1 MKPSCIDR
9 SLILPAAAAAA
20 LSFTLW
26 ASSHREAPL
35 ITTTPKLDCTDFYVF
50 NSYEPGRE
58 NFVTLVA
65 NYLPLQDAYGGP
77 NYFALDPDALYEIH
91 IDNNGD
97 AREDLTFQFRFSNA
111 SRDIALPI
119 GPPGNQ
125 KTVAVPVLAVG
136 QIGAGNTGALNF
148 DQTYTVNLVRGP
160 RRSGT
165 PEPIKNA
172 DNDSATFTKPLD
184 NVGTKT
190 IPDYNAYANSYV
202 YPIRIPGCTTP
213 GKMFVGQRKDPF
225 VVNLGETF
233 DLVNIS
239 TSPIGPDDA
248 NRDSLAYKNV
258 TSIILELPKECLL
271 SAPDKPIIGA
281 WTTASKIKPLGNVGQ
296 EITQVSRLG
305 MPLVNEVVIGLK
317 DKDKFN
323 ASEPKDDLANFADYV
338 THPTLPAIVELLFG
352 AAGVKAPTAIPRNDL
367 VAAFVTGVDGLN
379 KDGSVAEFVRL
390 NTAVAPTPLD
400 KQNPLGVIA
409 GISQGVLDVNKADLA
424 GFPNGRR
431 PGDDVVDIALRVAMG
446 KLLTP
451 DVAPSGDLP
460 FTDGAAVNARMFL
473 SSFPYLLP
481 PIPGSP
487 NEPSVTLTVQTAS
500 KVNGPF
506 QSVPAT
512 WNANAKQLNVP
523 KPDEEA
529 GFVRT
534 KSDRKVTLDGVV
546 VDGNTIKV
554 GVK

>member
-1 MKPSCIDR
+1 
-9 SLILPAAAAAA
+9 L
-20 LSFTLW
+20 
-26 ASSHREAPL
+26 
-35 ITTTPKLDCTDFYVF
+35 
-50 NSYEPGRE
+50 
-58 NFVTLVA
+58 
-65 NYLPLQDAYGGP
+65 
-77 NYFALDPDALYEIH
+77 
-91 IDNNGD
+91 
-97 AREDLTFQFRFSNA
+97 
-111 SRDIALPI
+111 
-119 GPPGNQ
+119 
-125 KTVAVPVLAVG
+125 
-136 QIGAGNTGALNF
+136 NT
-148 DQTYTVNLVRGP
+148 
-160 RRSGT
+160 
-165 PEPIKNA
+165 
-172 DNDSATFTKPLD
+172 
-184 NVGTKT
+184 
-190 IPDYNAYANSYV
+190 
-202 YPIRIPGCTTP
+202 
-213 GKMFVGQRKDPF
+213 
-225 VVNLGETF
+225 
-233 DLVNIS
+233 
-239 TSPIGPDDA
+239 
-248 NRDSLAYKNV
+248 
-258 TSIILELPKECLL
+258 
-271 SAPDKPIIGA
+271 
-281 WTTASKIKPLGNVGQ
+281 
-296 EITQVSRLG
+296 
-305 MPLVNEVVIGLK
+305 
-317 DKDKFN
+317 
-323 ASEPKDDLANFADYV
+323 
-338 THPTLPAIVELLFG
+338 
-352 AAGVKAPTAIPRNDL
+352 
-367 VAAFVTGVDGLN
+367 
-379 KDGSVAEFVRL
+379 SVAS
-390 NTAVAPTPLD
+390 TPLD